1 MVKPEIIE
9 DYIEKVY
16 GYAVNHTYT
25 CDEADELSQE
35 ILLTVIR
42 ELPRLRD
49 DSKFEPWLW
58 GIANN
63 VAKSFRRSMGKNRAT
78 YSYDV
83 LENVPYEEFDEDETE
98 ELYDFLRNKISMLSE
113 IYRNIIILYYYDG
126 LSTKEIA
133 DKLNI
138 PEGTQT
144 GSVFRLKGKGIQ
156 YLRGSGR
163 GDQYVTV
170 RVVVPKN
177 LTSEQ
182 KELLRKFSASVG
194 ETPAKENGHSSIF
207 GKKKR

>member
-1 MVKPEIIE
+1 MMKPEIIE

-25 CDEADELSQE
+25 RDEADELSQE

-42 ELPRLRD
+42 ELPKLRD

-58 GIANN
+58 GVANN
-63 VAKSFRRSMGKNRAT
+63 VAKSFRRSMGKKQVT

-83 LENVPYEEFDEDETE
+83 LENMLYEEYGE
-98 ELYDFLRNKISMLSE
+98 EENEEIYDFLRTKIAMLSE

-138 PEGTQT
+138 PEGT
-144 GSVFRLKGKGIQ
+144 
-156 YLRGSGR
+156 
-163 GDQYVTV
+163 VTW
-170 RVVVPKN
+170 RP
-177 LTSEQ
+177 
-182 KELLRKFSASVG
+182 SVG
-194 ETPAKENGHSSIF
+194 RKKLKKEFDDMNETALRPVRMNIGIY
-207 GKKKR
+207 GKRRL